1 MARGRKP
8 SGPEMADRLDGSEG
22 ARKRLR
28 VVLETIAGVRS
39 VSDACREL
47 GIGEA
52 AFWGLRDKALRG
64 ALKEIEPKRPGRPRR
79 KEPQTPPRVAELEEE
94 VEDLK
99 VDLRAAQI
107 REEIALLMP
116 NLMKERRGSP
126 KKSRGRSRDG
136 KRDTGRGSG
145 GSGK

>member
-1 MARGRKP
+1 MA
-8 SGPEMADRLDGSEG
+8 ERLDGSEG
-22 ARKRLR
+22 ATKRLR
-28 VVLETIAGVRS
+28 VVLETIAGERS

-47 GIGEA
+47 GIGEV
-52 AFWGLRDKALRG
+52 AFWRLRDKALRG
-64 ALKEIEPKRPGRPRR
+64 ALKELEPKRPGRPRSKGR
-79 KEPQTPPRVAELEEE
+79 PKPPRVAELEEE

-126 KKSRGRSRDG
+126 KKSRGRSRGG
-136 KRDTGRGSG
+136 KRGTGRGSG
-145 GSGK
+145 GSGR